1 MNILKICHA
10 SGLPP
15 LRDGVREFFEAVDGV
30 MSWATSE
37 LLDDIA
43 EQLVLVWKAM
53 AT

>member
-1 MNILKICHA
+1 MNNLKICHA
-10 SGLPP
+10 SGVPSF
-15 LRDGVREFFEAVDGV
+15 RDGVRGFFEAVDGV

-37 LLDDIA
+37 LLDDMA